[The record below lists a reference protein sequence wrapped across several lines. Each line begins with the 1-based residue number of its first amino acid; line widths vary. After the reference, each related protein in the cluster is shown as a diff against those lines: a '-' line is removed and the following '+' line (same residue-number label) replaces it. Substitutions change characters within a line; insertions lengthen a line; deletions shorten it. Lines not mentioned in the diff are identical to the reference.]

1 MKKVLLA
8 AVVALAGALFF
19 SCSSNSSSDDEP
31 FSMNERAITIQKGD
45 KYTITHTGKAS
56 WSSKDDFV
64 ASVNDGEVTANHV
77 GETAIYAMSGGIKS
91 QCDVTVRGSYNYFRE
106 PLCKLNATPEDVMR
120 YETRSLDT
128 KKSDRKMLFYYP
140 AMNED
145 IDVVVYTF
153 KNDKLESAF
162 VSMTM
167 HGNASQAL
175 QMMNNFMS
183 ERYLGG
189 IASQGYVYINAKS
202 IDAASKQVFVSNTIS
217 GYEGITAALYTPLK

>member
-1 MKKVLLA
+1 MKNVLLA
-8 AVVALAGALFF
+8 AVFALAGVSFF
-19 SCSSNSSSDDEP
+19 SCRSSNDDEP
-31 FSMNERAITIQKGD
+31 FTMDERAITIQNGD
-45 KYTITHTGKAS
+45 KYTITHTGNAS
-56 WSSKDDFV
+56 WSSEDNFV

-77 GETAIYAMSGGIKS
+77 GETAIYAMSGGSKS
-91 QCDVTVRGSYNYFRE
+91 KCNVTVRGSYNYFRE

-128 KKSDRKMLFYYP
+128 KKSDRTTLIYYP
-140 AMNED
+140 AMNEN
-145 IDVVVYTF
+145 IDVVAYTF

-162 VSMTM
+162 VAMTM

-183 ERYLGG
+183 ERYIGG
-189 IASQGYVYINAKS
+189 IASHGYVYINAKS
-202 IDAASKQVFVSNTIS
+202 MYAASKQVFVSNTIS

>member
-1 MKKVLLA
+1 MKNVLLA
-8 AVVALAGALFF
+8 AVFALAGVSFF
-19 SCSSNSSSDDEP
+19 SCRSSNDDEP
-31 FSMNERAITIQKGD
+31 FTMDERAITIQNGD

-56 WSSKDDFV
+56 WSSEDNFV

-77 GETAIYAMSGGIKS
+77 GETAIYAMSGGSKS
-91 QCDVTVRGSYNYFRE
+91 KCNVTVRGSYNYFRE
-106 PLCKLNATPEDVMR
+106 PLCKLNATHEDVMR

-128 KKSDRKMLFYYP
+128 KKSDRTTLIYYP
-140 AMNED
+140 AMNEN
-145 IDVVVYTF
+145 IDVVAYTF

-162 VSMTM
+162 VAMTM

-183 ERYLGG
+183 ERYIGG
-189 IASQGYVYINAKS
+189 IASHGYVYINAKS
-202 IDAASKQVFVSNTIS
+202 MDAASKQVFVSNTIS

>member
-8 AVVALAGALFF
+8 AAFALAGVSFF
-19 SCSSNSSSDDEP
+19 SCSSSNDDEP
-31 FSMNERAITIQKGD
+31 FTMNERAITIQKGD

-56 WSSKDDFV
+56 WSSEDNFV

-77 GETAIYAMSGGIKS
+77 GETAIYAMYGGSKS
-91 QCDVTVRGSYNYFRE
+91 QCNVTVRGSYNYFRE

-128 KKSDRKMLFYYP
+128 KKSDRTTLIYYP
-140 AMNED
+140 AMNEN
-145 IDVVVYTF
+145 IDVVAYTF

-162 VSMTM
+162 VAMTM

-183 ERYLGG
+183 ERYIGG
-189 IASQGYVYINAKS
+189 VASQGYVYINAKS
-202 IDAASKQVFVSNTIS
+202 VDAASKQVFVSNTIS

>member
-8 AVVALAGALFF
+8 AVFALAGVSFF
-19 SCSSNSSSDDEP
+19 SCSSSSSDDEP
-31 FSMNERAITIQKGD
+31 FSMNERAITLQKGD

-56 WSSKDDFV
+56 WSSEDTFV

-77 GETAIYAMSGGIKS
+77 GETAISAMSGGSKS

-128 KKSDRKMLFYYP
+128 KRSDRTMLFYYP

-145 IDVVVYTF
+145 VDVVAYTF

-162 VSMTM
+162 VAMTM
-167 HGNASQAL
+167 HGNSSQAL
-175 QMMNNFMS
+175 QMMNRFMS
-183 ERYLGG
+183 ERYLGS

-202 IDAASKQVFVSNTIS
+202 VDAASKQIFVSNTIS

>member
-8 AVVALAGALFF
+8 AVFALTGVSFF
-19 SCSSNSSSDDEP
+19 SCSSSNDDEP

-56 WSSKDDFV
+56 WSSDDDFV

-77 GETAIYAMSGGIKS
+77 GETTIYAMSGGSKS
-91 QCDVTVRGSYNYFRE
+91 QCDVTVRGLYNYFRE

-120 YETRSLDT
+120 YEKRSLDT
-128 KKSDRKMLFYYP
+128 KKSDRTTLIYYP

-145 IDVVVYTF
+145 IDVVAYTF

-167 HGNASQAL
+167 HGNATQAL
-175 QMMNNFMS
+175 QMMTNFMS
-183 ERYLGG
+183 ERYFGDG
-189 IASQGYVYINAKS
+189 ISSAGYVYMNATTTES
-202 IDAASKQVFVSNTIS
+202 ASKFVYVTNTTP
-217 GYEGITAALYTPLK
+217 GYEGIAVALYIPRK

>member
-8 AVVALAGALFF
+8 AVFALAGVSFF
-19 SCSSNSSSDDEP
+19 SCSSSSSDDEP

-56 WSSKDDFV
+56 WSSEDTFV

-77 GETAIYAMSGGIKS
+77 GETAIYAISGGSKS
-91 QCDVTVRGSYNYFRE
+91 QCNVTVRGLYNYFRE
-106 PLCKLNATPEDVMR
+106 PLCKMNATPEDVMR

-128 KKSDRKMLFYYP
+128 KRSDRTMLFYYP

-145 IDVVVYTF
+145 IDVVVYSF
-153 KNDKLESAF
+153 KKDKLESAF
-162 VSMTM
+162 VAMTM
-167 HGNASQAL
+167 HGNSSQAL
-175 QMMNNFMS
+175 QMMNRFMS

-202 IDAASKQVFVSNTIS
+202 VDEASKQVFVSNTIS

>member
-8 AVVALAGALFF
+8 AVFALAGVSFF
-19 SCSSNSSSDDEP
+19 SCSSSNDDEP
-31 FSMNERAITIQKGD
+31 FTMNERAITMQKGD

-56 WSSKDDFV
+56 WSSEDNFV

-77 GETAIYAMSGGIKS
+77 GETAIYAMSGGSKS
-91 QCDVTVRGSYNYFRE
+91 QCNVTVRGSYNYFRE

-128 KKSDRKMLFYYP
+128 KKSDRTTLIYYP
-140 AMNED
+140 AMNEN
-145 IDVVVYTF
+145 IDVVAYTF

-162 VSMTM
+162 VAMTM

-175 QMMNNFMS
+175 QMMNNFIS
-183 ERYLGG
+183 ERYIGG
-189 IASQGYVYINAKS
+189 VASQGYVCINAKS
-202 IDAASKQVFVSNTIS
+202 VDAASKQVFVSNTIS

>member
-8 AVVALAGALFF
+8 AVFALAGVSFF
-19 SCSSNSSSDDEP
+19 SCSSSNDDEP
-31 FSMNERAITIQKGD
+31 FTMNERAITIQKGD

-56 WSSKDDFV
+56 WSSEDNFV

-77 GETAIYAMSGGIKS
+77 GETAIYAMSGGSKS
-91 QCDVTVRGSYNYFRE
+91 QCNVTVRGSYNYFRE

-120 YETRSLDT
+120 YETRSLDI
-128 KKSDRKMLFYYP
+128 KKSDRTTLIYYP
-140 AMNED
+140 AMNEN
-145 IDVVVYTF
+145 IDVVAYTF

-162 VSMTM
+162 VAMTM

-183 ERYLGG
+183 ERYIGG
-189 IASQGYVYINAKS
+189 VASQGYVYINAKS
-202 IDAASKQVFVSNTIS
+202 VDAASKQVFVSNTIS

>member
-8 AVVALAGALFF
+8 AVFALAGVSFF
-19 SCSSNSSSDDEP
+19 SCSSSNDDEP
-31 FSMNERAITIQKGD
+31 FSMNERAITMQKGD

-56 WSSKDDFV
+56 WSSDDDFV

-77 GETAIYAMSGGIKS
+77 GETAIYAMSGGSKS
-91 QCDVTVRGSYNYFRE
+91 QCDVTVRGLYNYFRE

-120 YETRSLDT
+120 YEKRSLDT
-128 KKSDRKMLFYYP
+128 KKSDRTTLIYYP

-145 IDVVVYTF
+145 IDVVAYTF

-167 HGNASQAL
+167 HGNATQAL
-175 QMMNNFMS
+175 QMMTNFMS
-183 ERYLGG
+183 ERYFGDG
-189 IASQGYVYINAKS
+189 ISSAGYVYMNATTTES
-202 IDAASKQVFVSNTIS
+202 ASKFVYVTNTTP
-217 GYEGITAALYTPLK
+217 GYEGITAALYIPRE

>member
-8 AVVALAGALFF
+8 AVFALAGVSFF
-19 SCSSNSSSDDEP
+19 SCSSSNEDEP
-31 FSMNERAITIQKGD
+31 FTMNERAITMQKGD

-56 WSSKDDFV
+56 WSSEDNFV

-77 GETAIYAMSGGIKS
+77 GETAIYAMSGGSKS
-91 QCDVTVRGSYNYFRE
+91 QCNVTVRGSYNYFRE

-128 KKSDRKMLFYYP
+128 KKSDRTTLIYYP
-140 AMNED
+140 AMNEN
-145 IDVVVYTF
+145 IDVVAYTF

-162 VSMTM
+162 VAMTM

-183 ERYLGG
+183 ERYIGG
-189 IASQGYVYINAKS
+189 VASQGYVYINAKS
-202 IDAASKQVFVSNTIS
+202 VDAASKQVFVSNTIS
-217 GYEGITAALYTPLK
+217 GYEGITASLYTPLK

>member
-8 AVVALAGALFF
+8 AVVALAGVSFS
-19 SCSSNSSSDDEP
+19 SCSSSSSDDEP
-31 FSMNERAITIQKGD
+31 FSMNERAITLQKGD

-56 WSSKDDFV
+56 WSSEDNFV

-77 GETAIYAMSGGIKS
+77 GETAIYAMSGGSKS

-128 KKSDRKMLFYYP
+128 KRSDRNMLLYYP

-145 IDVVVYTF
+145 IDVVAYTF

-175 QMMNNFMS
+175 QMMTNFMS
-183 ERYLGG
+183 ERYFGDG
-189 IASQGYVYINAKS
+189 ISSAGYVYMNATKTES
-202 IDAASKQVFVSNTIS
+202 ASKFVYVTNTTP
-217 GYEGITAALYTPLK
+217 GYEGITVALYIPRK

>member
-8 AVVALAGALFF
+8 AVFALVGVSFF
-19 SCSSNSSSDDEP
+19 SCSSSNDDEP
-31 FSMNERAITIQKGD
+31 FTMNERAITIQKGD

-56 WSSKDDFV
+56 WSSEDNFV

-77 GETAIYAMSGGIKS
+77 GETAIYAISGGTKN

-128 KKSDRKMLFYYP
+128 KKSDRTMLIYYP

-145 IDVVVYTF
+145 VDVIAYTF
-153 KNDKLESAF
+153 KNGKLESAF
-162 VSMTM
+162 VAMTM

-175 QMMNNFMS
+175 QMMNNFMN
-183 ERYLGG
+183 ERYIGG
-189 IASQGYVYINAKS
+189 ISNKGYVYINAKS
-202 IDAASKQVFVSNTIS
+202 LDSASKQVFVSNTIS

>member
-8 AVVALAGALFF
+8 AAFALAGVSFF
-19 SCSSNSSSDDEP
+19 SCSSSNDDEP
-31 FSMNERAITIQKGD
+31 FSMNERAITMQKGD

-56 WSSKDDFV
+56 WLSDDDFV

-77 GETAIYAMSGGIKS
+77 GETAIYAMSGGSKS
-91 QCDVTVRGSYNYFRE
+91 QCDVTVRGLYNYFRE

-120 YETRSLDT
+120 YEKRSLDT
-128 KKSDRKMLFYYP
+128 KKSDRTTLIYYP

-145 IDVVVYTF
+145 IDVVAYTF

-167 HGNASQAL
+167 HGNATQAL
-175 QMMNNFMS
+175 QMMTNFMS
-183 ERYLGG
+183 ERYFGDG
-189 IASQGYVYINAKS
+189 ISSAGYVYMNATTTES
-202 IDAASKQVFVSNTIS
+202 ASKFVYVTNTTP
-217 GYEGITAALYTPLK
+217 GYEGITAALYIPRK

>member
-8 AVVALAGALFF
+8 AVFALAGVSFF
-19 SCSSNSSSDDEP
+19 SCSSSSSDDEP
-31 FSMNERAITIQKGD
+31 FSMNERAITLQKGD
-45 KYTITHTGKAS
+45 NYTITHTGKAS
-56 WSSKDDFV
+56 WSSEDTFV

-77 GETAIYAMSGGIKS
+77 GETAIYAMSGGSKS
-91 QCDVTVRGSYNYFRE
+91 QCNVTVRGLYNYFRE

-128 KKSDRKMLFYYP
+128 KRSDRTMLFYYP

-145 IDVVVYTF
+145 IDVVVYSF

-167 HGNASQAL
+167 HGNAPQAL
-175 QMMNNFMS
+175 HMIPNLMS
-183 ERYLGG
+183 ERYFGDG
-189 IASQGYVYINAKS
+189 ISSSGYVYMNATATES
-202 IDAASKQVFVSNTIS
+202 ASKFVYVTNTTP
-217 GYEGITAALYTPLK
+217 GYEGITAALYLPGK

>member
-8 AVVALAGALFF
+8 AVFALAGVSFF
-19 SCSSNSSSDDEP
+19 SCSSSNDDEP
-31 FSMNERAITIQKGD
+31 FSMNERAITMQKGD

-56 WSSKDDFV
+56 WSSDDDFV

-77 GETAIYAMSGGIKS
+77 GETAIYAMSGGYKS
-91 QCDVTVRGSYNYFRE
+91 QCDVTVRGLYNYFRE

-120 YETRSLDT
+120 YEKRSLDT
-128 KKSDRKMLFYYP
+128 KKSDRTTLIYYP

-145 IDVVVYTF
+145 IDVVAYTF

-167 HGNASQAL
+167 HGNATQAL
-175 QMMNNFMS
+175 QMMTNFMS
-183 ERYLGG
+183 ERYFGDG
-189 IASQGYVYINAKS
+189 ISSAGYVYMNATTTES
-202 IDAASKQVFVSNTIS
+202 ASKFVYVTNKTP
-217 GYEGITAALYTPLK
+217 GYEGITAALYIPRK

>member
-8 AVVALAGALFF
+8 AVFALAGVSFF
-19 SCSSNSSSDDEP
+19 SCSSSNDDEP
-31 FSMNERAITIQKGD
+31 FTMNERAITIQKGD

-56 WSSKDDFV
+56 WSSDDDFV

-77 GETAIYAMSGGIKS
+77 GETAIYAMSGGSKS

-128 KKSDRKMLFYYP
+128 KSSDRTLLIYYP

-145 IDVVVYTF
+145 VDVVAYSF
-153 KNDKLESAF
+153 KDDKLKSAF

-167 HGNASQAL
+167 HGNSSQAL
-175 QMMNNFMS
+175 QMMNRFMS
-183 ERYLGG
+183 ERYIGG
-189 IASQGYVYINAKS
+189 ITSQGYIYLNAPSKES
-202 IDAASKQVFVSNTIS
+202 ASKQVFVSNTVPD
-217 GYEGITAALYTPLK
+217 YEGVTVALYTPLR

>member
-8 AVVALAGALFF
+8 AVIALAGVSFF
-19 SCSSNSSSDDEP
+19 SCSSSNDDEP
-31 FSMNERAITIQKGD
+31 FTMNERAITIQKGD

-56 WSSKDDFV
+56 WSSDDDFV

-77 GETAIYAMSGGIKS
+77 GETAIYATSGGSKS
-91 QCDVTVRGSYNYFRE
+91 QCDVMVRGSYNYFRE

-120 YETRSLDT
+120 YEKRSLDT
-128 KKSDRKMLFYYP
+128 KKSDRTMLIYYP

-145 IDVVVYTF
+145 VDVIAYTF
-153 KNDKLESAF
+153 KNEKLESAF
-162 VSMTM
+162 VAMAM
-167 HGNASQAL
+167 NGNASQAL

-202 IDAASKQVFVSNTIS
+202 VDAASKQVFVSNTIS

>member
-1 MKKVLLA
+1 MKKILLAAMVLLA
-8 AVVALAGALFF
+8 GVSFT
-19 SCSSNSSSDDEP
+19 SCSSSDDEEP
-31 FSMNERAITIQKGD
+31 FTMNERAITIQKGD

-56 WSSKDDFV
+56 WSSEDVFV
-64 ASVNDGEVTANHV
+64 ASVNEGEVTANHV
-77 GETAIYAMSGGIKS
+77 GETAIYAMSGGVKS
-91 QCDVTVRGSYNYFRE
+91 LCSVTVRGLYNYFRE

-128 KKSDRKMLFYYP
+128 KKSDRTTLLYYP

-145 IDVVVYTF
+145 IDVVAYSF
-153 KNDKLESAF
+153 KNDKLVNAF

-183 ERYLGG
+183 ERYVGG
-189 IASQGYVYINAKS
+189 IISQGYVYINS
-202 IDAASKQVFVSNTIS
+202 TSMDTASKKVFVSNTIP

>member
-8 AVVALAGALFF
+8 AVFALTGVSFF
-19 SCSSNSSSDDEP
+19 SCSSSNDDEP
-31 FSMNERAITIQKGD
+31 FSMNERAITMQKGD

-56 WSSKDDFV
+56 WSSDDDFV

-77 GETAIYAMSGGIKS
+77 GETSIYAMSGGSKS
-91 QCDVTVRGSYNYFRE
+91 QCDVTVRGLYNYFRE

-120 YETRSLDT
+120 YEKRSLDT
-128 KKSDRKMLFYYP
+128 KKSDRTTLIYYP

-145 IDVVVYTF
+145 IDVVAYTF

-167 HGNASQAL
+167 HGNATQAL
-175 QMMNNFMS
+175 QMMTNFMS
-183 ERYLGG
+183 ERYFGDG
-189 IASQGYVYINAKS
+189 ISSAGYVYMNATTTES
-202 IDAASKQVFVSNTIS
+202 ASKFVYVTNTTP
-217 GYEGITAALYTPLK
+217 GYEGITAALYIPRK

>member
-8 AVVALAGALFF
+8 AVFALAGVSFF
-19 SCSSNSSSDDEP
+19 SCSSSSSDDEP
-31 FSMNERAITIQKGD
+31 FSMNERAITLQKGD

-56 WSSKDDFV
+56 WSSEDNFV

-77 GETAIYAMSGGIKS
+77 GETAIYAMSGGAKS
-91 QCDVTVRGSYNYFRE
+91 KCDVTVRGLYNYFRE

-128 KKSDRKMLFYYP
+128 KRSDRTMLFYYP

-145 IDVVVYTF
+145 IDVVAYTF

-167 HGNASQAL
+167 HGNATQAL

-183 ERYLGG
+183 ERYVGG
-189 IASQGYVYINAKS
+189 IISQGYVYINATS
-202 IDAASKQVFVSNTIS
+202 TDAASKKVFVSNTIP
-217 GYEGITAALYTPLK
+217 GYEGITAALYTPRK

>member
-8 AVVALAGALFF
+8 AAFALTGVSFF
-19 SCSSNSSSDDEP
+19 SCSSSNDEEP
-31 FSMNERAITIQKGD
+31 FTMNERAITIQKGD

-56 WSSKDDFV
+56 WSSDDDFV
-64 ASVNDGEVTANHV
+64 ASVSDGEVTANHV
-77 GETAIYAMSGGIKS
+77 GETAIYAMSGGSKS

-120 YETRSLDT
+120 YETRGLDT
-128 KKSDRKMLFYYP
+128 KRSDRTMLFYYP

-145 IDVVVYTF
+145 VDVVAYTF

-162 VSMTM
+162 VAMTM
-167 HGNASQAL
+167 HGNSSQAL
-175 QMMNNFMS
+175 QMMNRFMS

-189 IASQGYVYINAKS
+189 IASHGYVYINAKS
-202 IDAASKQVFVSNTIS
+202 VDAASKQIFVSNTIS

>member
-8 AVVALAGALFF
+8 AVFALAGVSFF
-19 SCSSNSSSDDEP
+19 SCSSSSSDDEP
-31 FSMNERAITIQKGD
+31 FSMNERAITLQKGD

-56 WSSKDDFV
+56 WSSEDTFV

-77 GETAIYAMSGGIKS
+77 GETAIYAMSGGSKS
-91 QCDVTVRGSYNYFRE
+91 QCNVTVRGSYNYFRE
-106 PLCKLNATPEDVMR
+106 PLCKMNATPEDVMR

-128 KKSDRKMLFYYP
+128 KRSDRTMLFYYP

-145 IDVVVYTF
+145 IDVVVYSF
-153 KNDKLESAF
+153 KKDKLESAF
-162 VSMTM
+162 VAMTM

-175 QMMNNFMS
+175 QMMNRFMS

-202 IDAASKQVFVSNTIS
+202 VDEASKQVFVSNTIS

>member
-8 AVVALAGALFF
+8 AVFALAGASFF
-19 SCSSNSSSDDEP
+19 SCSSSNDDEP
-31 FSMNERAITIQKGD
+31 FSMNERAITMQKGD

-56 WSSKDDFV
+56 WSSDDDFV

-77 GETAIYAMSGGIKS
+77 GETAIYAMSVGTKS
-91 QCDVTVRGSYNYFRE
+91 QCDVTVRGLYNYFRE

-120 YETRSLDT
+120 YEKRSLDT
-128 KKSDRKMLFYYP
+128 KKSDRTTLIYYP

-145 IDVVVYTF
+145 IDVVAYTF

-167 HGNASQAL
+167 HGNATQAL
-175 QMMNNFMS
+175 QMMTNFMS
-183 ERYLGG
+183 ERYFGDG
-189 IASQGYVYINAKS
+189 ISSAGYVYMNATTTES
-202 IDAASKQVFVSNTIS
+202 ASKFVYVTNTTP
-217 GYEGITAALYTPLK
+217 GYEGITAALYIPRK

>member
-1 MKKVLLA
+1 MKNVLLA
-8 AVVALAGALFF
+8 AVFALAGVSFF
-19 SCSSNSSSDDEP
+19 SCRSSNDDEP
-31 FSMNERAITIQKGD
+31 FTMDERAITIQNGD

-56 WSSKDDFV
+56 WSSEDNFV

-77 GETAIYAMSGGIKS
+77 GETAIYAMSGGSKS
-91 QCDVTVRGSYNYFRE
+91 KCNVTVRGSYNYFRE

-128 KKSDRKMLFYYP
+128 KKSDRTTLIYYP
-140 AMNED
+140 AMNEN
-145 IDVVVYTF
+145 IDVVAYTF

-162 VSMTM
+162 VAMTM

-183 ERYLGG
+183 ERYIGG
-189 IASQGYVYINAKS
+189 IASHGYVYINAKS
-202 IDAASKQVFVSNTIS
+202 MDAASKQVFVSNTIS